1 MGSDSVEE
9 EMGEVIDDFFIIADL
24 EKLENVEGYE
34 ELASKFLKFVS
45 IMKTILIVILA
56 AILIYI
62 IYKIIIKLGN
72 RNYGGEG
79 FTEEREYIKREKKKK
94 VEYLIGK
101 NILVNLRNKLDISID
116 GI

>member
-1 MGSDSVEE
+1 M
-9 EMGEVIDDFFIIADL
+9 IDDFFIIADL

-79 FTEEREYIKREKKKK
+79 GFTEEREYIKREKKKK